1 MIGQLLL
8 PLLAYCGP
16 YFLAHS
22 QHENHTLRVLVP
34 AELSEYFIVGE
45 WFGQAVVGDIVE
57 IEDASY
63 FDMFP
68 ETTDGVASML
78 FRENDQDES
87 THASLSHSLIF
98 FPIFFSADKL
108 SFPPS
113 GSGNAGVSTK
123 TTGRYSS
130 NVHRTYPN
138 SFVQGD
144 NFPSTSNSISSAA
157 VFINLSSV

>member
-1 MIGQLLL
+1 MIGQILL
-8 PLLAYCGP
+8 PLLAYCGL
-16 YFLAHS
+16 YFLALS

-34 AELSEYFIVGE
+34 AELSGYFIVGE
-45 WFGQAVVGDIVE
+45 WFHQAVGGDIVE

-68 ETTDGVASML
+68 KTTHGVASML

-87 THASLSHSLIF
+87 THASFSHPLII
-98 FPIFFSADKL
+98 FPTSFCANKL
-108 SFPPS
+108 AFPPS

-144 NFPSTSNSISSAA
+144 NPPSTSNSISSAA
-157 VFINLSSV
+157 VFINLSPV